1 MQSSIV
7 IPHYK
12 TPDHLEWCLR
22 CLAHFTD
29 EPHEVVVVDNGSG
42 EAMVAP
48 LRERKDIVLV
58 EREQG
63 PDLDQVAHME
73 ALDAGIARARGRH
86 IVGLHTDT
94 FVFRRGWL
102 RFLRERLEA
111 QQYLAYGPSHHRL
124 YPPTLAERLREWWRP
139 EPDDRRWIR
148 PVFTIYRRE
157 IFEERKFA
165 DYGDVGE
172 LTASYV
178 DAGRAGFLPR
188 REAAEWA
195 FHVGGTTKLKLLQHR
210 KRARK
215 RKDRHWQR
223 FLARDEVRALLTES
237 PSLGA

>member
-1 MQSSIV
+1 
-7 IPHYK
+7 
-12 TPDHLEWCLR
+12 
-22 CLAHFTD
+22 
-29 EPHEVVVVDNGSG
+29 
-42 EAMVAP
+42 
-48 LRERKDIVLV
+48 VLV
-58 EREQG
+58 ERKQG

-73 ALDAGIARARGRH
+73 ALDAGIARARGRQ

-157 IFEERKFA
+157 IFDERKFA

-178 DAGRAGFLPR
+178 DEGRAGFLPR

-195 FHVGGTTKLKLLQHR
+195 FHVGGTTKLELLRHR

-223 FLARDEVRALLTES
+223 FLARDEVRALLTAS
-237 PSLGA
+237 PSPSA